1 MTQPATLTDAIEWA
15 RDRWANQ
22 RAVPTRL
29 HTREEEGIGLGF
41 TPAFRTALDG
51 KPDTVIDQ
59 TRTVDCHH
67 PLLPRGHA
75 ERDCPECNGHRVK
88 EVRSDLYAYPM
99 TLALHRLR
107 NGLASRRHPHPYG
120 LVIVLAS
127 HGWLP
132 RQAARALELPWERAE
147 PLFLM
152 ALRRLHSHYAEGPV
166 RTSRSTVERV
176 TSWVDLS
183 DSQRA
188 AIEAG
193 ETAA

>member
-1 MTQPATLTDAIEWA
+1 MTLATLSDAIDWV

-29 HTREEEGIGLGF
+29 HTREEEGVGLGF
-41 TPAFRTALDG
+41 TPAFRAALDG
-51 KPDTVIDQ
+51 KPDTVIAS
-59 TRTVDCHH
+59 TRTESCYH
-67 PLLPRGHA
+67 PLLSRGMSP
-75 ERDCPECNGHRVK
+75 RDCPECRGAGVK
-88 EVRSDLYAYPM
+88 EVRSDLYAHPM

-107 NGLASRRHPHPYG
+107 LGLASRRHPHPYG

-127 HGWLP
+127 HGWDA
-132 RQAARALELPWERAE
+132 RQAARALAIHWDRAE

-152 ALRRLHSHYAEGPV
+152 ALRRLHGHYAEGPV
-166 RTSRSTVERV
+166 DTRSRTYASRTV
-176 TSWVDLS
+176 SWLEMS
-183 DSQRA
+183 DSNRA